1 MGMNVL
7 FVLGI
12 LNPYRGAQVWLSEE
26 TVRRVLQW
34 KLIVSDAHPKG
45 EVNPVNYVGGDIKQ
59 LGRGCE
65 VVPAI
70 ISDTDDFNWKEYAE
84 TRC

>member
-1 MGMNVL
+1 MNV
-7 FVLGI
+7 VLGVGL
-12 LNPYRGAQVWLSEE
+12 LNTYRGAQMWLSEE
-26 TVRRVLQW
+26 TVSRVLQW
-34 KLIVSDAHPKG
+34 ELIVFYTHPKG
-45 EVNPVNYVGGDIKQ
+45 EVNPVNYIGGDIKQ

-70 ISDTDDFNWKEYAE
+70 ISDTDDFNWEEYAD